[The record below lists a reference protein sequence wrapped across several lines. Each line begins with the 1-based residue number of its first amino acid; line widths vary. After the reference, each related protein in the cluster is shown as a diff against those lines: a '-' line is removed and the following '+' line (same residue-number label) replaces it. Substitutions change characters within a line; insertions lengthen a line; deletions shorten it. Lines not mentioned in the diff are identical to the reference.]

1 MKIIDSQVHIWDYIP
16 EKFRKGHADER
27 HAFTYDELLREM
39 DQTGVD
45 GAILVPRSFNL
56 ERNDY
61 VLEAARKHPDRFAV
75 MGRIATVEVEGKP
88 QLQRWKDQ
96 PGMLGVRLTFHRDV
110 DRPLMTDGSMDWFW
124 PEAERLNIPVMVHS
138 PERLPVLGAI
148 AQKYPGLRLI
158 LDHMGF
164 ARPDIDAAAAAATE
178 RVLELAPYPNIFVKI
193 SAAPCYS
200 TAPYPYKN
208 IQKFIRWIINS
219 FGTERC
225 FWGSDLTRLPATA
238 TYKGC
243 VTMFTEQAE
252 FLADDE
258 LVDVMGQ
265 SLASC
270 LGWSSRC

>member
-1 MKIIDSQVHIWDYIP
+1 MKIIDSQVHIWDFIP
-16 EKFRKGHADER
+16 EKFRKGHASER
-27 HAFTYDELLREM
+27 QAFTYDELLREM
-39 DQTGVD
+39 DHAGVD
-45 GAILVPRSFNL
+45 CAILVPRSFNL

-75 MGRIATVEVEGKP
+75 MGRIAAEEAEGKP
-88 QLQRWKDQ
+88 QLLRWKEQ
-96 PGMLGVRLTFHRDV
+96 SGILGVRLTFHRDV

-138 PERLPVLGAI
+138 PERLPALAAI
-148 AQKYPGLRLI
+148 AQKHPHLRLI

-164 ARPDIDAAAAAATE
+164 ARPDIDAAAAAAIA
-178 RVLELAPYPNIFVKI
+178 RLLELAPFPNIFVKI
-193 SAAPCYS
+193 SALPCYS

-208 IQKFIRWIINS
+208 IQKYIRQVIDG
-219 FGTERC
+219 FGTARC

-243 VTMFTEQAE
+243 VTMFTDQAD
-252 FLADDE
+252 FLTDTE

-265 SLASC
+265 SLANC
-270 LGWSSRC
+270 LAWP